1 MKLYT
6 SYLYTGRDLQL
17 TAQHCFF
24 SSSSFSLDEEN
35 DDAVESEERVGYV
48 LFRFVRAFSSSSSF
62 DLLLLLFLLFS
73 TICSIDRIS
82 SRTSS
87 SSLTSGSSLRFLTK
101 VFPDDDAAFTSS
113 LSKVNNNFFRLFL
126 FLSSRMAFST
136 VASKRL

>member
-35 DDAVESEERVGYV
+35 DDAEESEERVGYV

-87 SSLTSGSSLRFLTK
+87 SLTLESSLRYLTK

>member
-6 SYLYTGRDLQL
+6 SYLYTDRDRQL

-24 SSSSFSLDEEN
+24 SSSSFSFDEEN
-35 DDAVESEERVGYV
+35 DDAEESKERVGYA